1 MGGDTPFS
9 KALLTAREPAIVA
22 VVVVVVALCLG
33 IAVVVQE
40 VLVANIVQLATSVQ
54 EIAALGDE
62 VFSPSPHKFLN
73 VQIFKNVSRKGVLEW
88 ILTCLWHPWAAPCP
102 PGHSSSR
109 RRHNAEKH
117 FSLSPLRSSC
127 AAARGSHGLGTSLE
141 GGKSG
146 KSH

>member
-9 KALLTAREPAIVA
+9 KALLTAGEPAIVA

-73 VQIFKNVSRKGVLEW
+73 IQERVE
-88 ILTCLWHPWAAPCP
+88 
-102 PGHSSSR
+102 
-109 RRHNAEKH
+109 
-117 FSLSPLRSSC
+117 
-127 AAARGSHGLGTSLE
+127 E
-141 GGKSG
+141 GGFRVD
-146 KSH
+146 SHLSVASLGCPLPPRPQ